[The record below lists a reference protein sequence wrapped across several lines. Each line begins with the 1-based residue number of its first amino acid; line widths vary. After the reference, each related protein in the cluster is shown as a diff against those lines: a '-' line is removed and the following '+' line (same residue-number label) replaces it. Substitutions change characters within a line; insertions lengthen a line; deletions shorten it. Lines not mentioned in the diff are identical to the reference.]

1 MTLMEKEIF
10 EQPEALKNCFSYN
23 RETLNKLVSDIRN
36 KGIVNVVIAARGTS
50 DHAGIYG
57 KYLIESYVGV
67 PVGLSAPSAV
77 TLYGGNINY
86 DNMLVIGISQSGK
99 AADVLAV
106 MEQAKK
112 NGALTCTVTND
123 ETSPLA
129 KCADYHLFCN
139 AGLESSVA
147 ATKTFGTQ
155 LYIMA
160 YLALMWA
167 GRDDMVKMLAEVPEK
182 IRKVLDDNE
191 KVKAL
196 ATRARFMTDC
206 FILSRGITYPMA
218 LEAALKVQETNY
230 VRAKAYPVSD
240 FHHGPFAMVDDGTPV
255 FVYAGSGK
263 ETRKDTVEMIEKL
276 KAVGADVLVI
286 SADDDLLSLGD
297 VSFKIPASG
306 GNDFIDM
313 FSFAVFGQLFACNL
327 AAVKGRN
334 PDAPRGLKKITI
346 TK

>member
-1 MTLMEKEIF
+1 MTLMQKEIF
-10 EQPEALKNCFSYN
+10 EQPEALKNCLSYN
-23 RETLNKLVSDIRN
+23 KETFEKLVADI
-36 KGIVNVVIAARGTS
+36 KKAGITNVVIAARGTS

-77 TLYGGNINY
+77 TLYGGNIRYN
-86 DNMLVIGISQSGK
+86 NMLVIGISQSGK

-106 MEQAKK
+106 MDQAKK
-112 NGALTCTVTND
+112 NGALTCTITNTED
-123 ETSPLA
+123 SPLA
-129 KCADYHLFCN
+129 ECADYHLFCN

-160 YLALMWA
+160 HLALMWA
-167 GRDDMVKMLAEVPEK
+167 GRDDMVKMLEEVPAKMQQVIE
-182 IRKVLDDNE
+182 DND

-230 VRAKAYPVSD
+230 VRAKAYPISD

-255 FVYAGSGK
+255 FVYAGSG
-263 ETRKDTVEMIEKL
+263 EQTQKDSLEMIEKL
-276 KAVGADVLVI
+276 HNVGADVLVV
-286 SADDDLLSLGD
+286 SANDKLLEAGD
-297 VSFKIPASG
+297 VSFKIPNSG
-306 GNDFIDM
+306 DNDFMDM

-334 PDAPRGLKKITI
+334 PDAPRGLKKVTI